1 MHIPNLKCCKVVL
14 AIELTKHIYNIYLQ
28 LLNKGYQL
36 LDKIYIWTKEE

>member
-14 AIELTKHIYNIYLQ
+14 AIELTKHIYLQ

-36 LDKIYIWTKEE
+36 LDKIYIWTKEFKEE